1 MAELGDEGE
10 YSEAIVNGFIFAFL
24 CLLAGCLIMNHMIGH
39 KYHPKYISEAGAVV
53 AVGLVIST
61 FLSSLF
67 VGLSLYA
74 LAQAHLSYSLSM
86 AECLAFG
93 ALISATDPVSVLA
106 VFEQLKVDPLMF
118 YLVFGESV
126 LNDAV
131 ALVLFNI
138 FSKFVG
144 TEAFTTA
151 SMGFAIVDF
160 LIIFFGSMAVGFLFG
175 CLSALLFKHID
186 LRHSIYEMG
195 VYLLLAYIPSLFGT
209 AIELSGIVCI
219 LFTGMFSRHYTHRNL
234 SVKGQA
240 LAFFIFSLLA
250 VLSETAVFLELGL
263 SVFSGEKEYFH
274 PLLIIWTLLLI
285 LIGRAL
291 NIYPISFLVNRFTSV
306 KVGRNVQH
314 MLWFAGL
321 RGAMAYACSKQFSN
335 VFGNQPI
342 IEATTMVIVL
352 ITVFGFGTFT
362 ITMLEK
368 MEIPLGVPA
377 TDAVNLSENQS
388 RILALEEKYLV
399 PLLQRPLEFSS
410 QATPWSPNYRGRH
423 GHDQEEGGKEGGP
436 GDAVP
441 SAPELSPVP
450 YPRNPGER
458 LRRESSGE
466 GFMANDHIDRL
477 FGYNAR
483 GSIEMSASGAGIAE
497 GDGDDGQ
504 ESQRNVI

>member
-1 MAELGDEGE
+1 VFFIGFLPPIIFNSG
-10 YSEAIVNGFIFAFL
+10 YTLRRKVFLYYFVPIVFYAV
-24 CLLAGCLIMNHMIGH
+24 IG
-39 KYHPKYISEAGAVV
+39 
-53 AVGLVIST
+53 T

-93 ALISATDPVSVLA
+93 ALISATDPVSVLS

-209 AIELSGIVCI
+209 AMWVLREDGGNVHERKGIYMAAWRCFILRNFHVEHLRGPSRQRLSRPVPFLSSLTPFPLFFPHPSELSGIVCI

-291 NIYPISFLVNRFTSV
+291 NIYPISFLVGRQWSFNLCRCAPSRRRYVVVLLWGVLSDSLACRAFASLAKRRRYGSKTSSSTLHV
-306 KVGRNVQH
+306 IPSWLIERVVVTGTIRARH
-314 MLWFAGL
+314 CLSHSLAF
-321 RGAMAYACSKQFSN
+321 
-335 VFGNQPI
+335 QP
-342 IEATTMVIVL
+342 
-352 ITVFGFGTFT
+352 
-362 ITMLEK
+362 
-368 MEIPLGVPA
+368 
-377 TDAVNLSENQS
+377 N
-388 RILALEEKYLV
+388 
-399 PLLQRPLEFSS
+399 
-410 QATPWSPNYRGRH
+410 
-423 GHDQEEGGKEGGP
+423 
-436 GDAVP
+436 
-441 SAPELSPVP
+441 
-450 YPRNPGER
+450 
-458 LRRESSGE
+458 
-466 GFMANDHIDRL
+466 
-477 FGYNAR
+477 
-483 GSIEMSASGAGIAE
+483 
-497 GDGDDGQ
+497 
-504 ESQRNVI
+504 